1 MTGKERVR
9 RAINLEPTDRVP
21 LGFYVVDY
29 DTIERVIGRKTYVRN
44 KIETQIALWEGRRA
58 EVVESYRR
66 DTVEFYQKIELAD
79 LITFKE
85 APFVPP
91 KDYDPD
97 PPRRV
102 SAETWEHRDGRVW
115 KISELANDIVCV
127 HDPHAREVE
136 YTAEMFDAPV
146 EAKPPDPSVFEAC
159 DYIVEHMGRDRYI
172 AGASGGLTA
181 LVLLGGMERGL
192 MAYLL
197 QPEVVRAATRHSLQT
212 QNAADAWAIRPG
224 QDGVLVEQ
232 DMAATK
238 GPMISPPMFR
248 EFCFP
253 AMRERVQRLRAR
265 GQQVIL
271 HNCGNNRPLMA
282 MLVEAGV
289 QCYQSLQS
297 IPDME
302 IGRLKAEFGERLCFW
317 GGIALENLIQ
327 GTPQD
332 VRRNV
337 REALARG
344 APGGGFILG
353 PSHSIAKNTKYDNFM
368 ALLDEF
374 GKWADRY

>member
-9 RAINLEPTDRVP
+9 NAVNLKPTDRVP

-44 KIETQIALWEGRRA
+44 KVETQIAFWEGRRD
-58 EVVESYRR
+58 EVVESYQR
-66 DTVEFYQKIELAD
+66 DTVEFSQKVDVVD

-85 APFVPP
+85 APRVPP

-102 SAETWEHRDGRVW
+102 NEDTWEHRDGRVW
-115 KISELANDIVCV
+115 KISELSNQIVCV
-127 HDPHAREVE
+127 EDPGARDAE
-136 YTAEMFDAPV
+136 YTMEMFEDPPAA
-146 EAKPPDPSVFEAC
+146 EPPDPSVFEAC
-159 DYIVEHMGRDRYI
+159 DYIVEHLGGDRYI
-172 AGASGGLTA
+172 AGLSGGLTA
-181 LVLLGGMERGL
+181 LVTLGGMERGL
-192 MAYLL
+192 MEYLL
-197 QPEVVRAATRHSLQT
+197 RPELVRAATRHSVQA

-224 QDGVLVEQ
+224 QDGVLLEQ
-232 DMAATK
+232 DMGSTK
-238 GPMISPPMFR
+238 GPMISPEMFR

-253 AMRERVQRLRAR
+253 AMRERVQRLRGR
-265 GQQVIL
+265 SQQVIL
-271 HNCGNNRPLMA
+271 HNCGNNRPLME
-282 MLVEAGV
+282 MFVEAGV

-302 IGRLKAEFGERLCFW
+302 IGSLKAEFGGRLCLW
-317 GGIALENLIQ
+317 GGIALEHLIQ

-337 REALARG
+337 RESLARG

-353 PSHSIAKNTKYDNFM
+353 PSHSIAKGTRYDNFM

-374 GKWADRY
+374 DKWADRY